1 MKLKRLFCTALLA
14 LLTLMMTVPAILG
27 QEDVET
33 NSRKIPRYKLVDLGT
48 FGGRAS
54 YVNPPWSLGAHYQ
67 MNRHGVTVGSAATS
81 VPSSFGCP
89 FCNGLDGQVFNV
101 FHAFKWSGGVLKDL
115 GALPGELTNS
125 VATSINA
132 EGSVVG
138 HSENGKID
146 PLTGTRELRAFLW
159 RDGKIRS
166 LGTFGGNHSFVG
178 DINDHGQI
186 VGYALNTTPD
196 PFSWI
201 GVFLEC
207 PDTLPSCTSNSTQTR
222 AFLWENGHKR
232 DLGTLGGP
240 DAVAGSVNE
249 RGEVIGVSYTN
260 STPNLTTGRPTV
272 AAFLWRRGKMIDL
285 GNFGGR
291 FTGIT
296 QINNR
301 GQVIGTSNLP
311 GDEFWD
317 PYLWED
323 GKLIDLYTS
332 SVGGNPYTVNAINDA
347 GQLVG
352 AGAFG
357 DHPYDAYLLERGVA
371 NDLGFLE
378 GDCYSEAIV
387 IGSKGQIAGESYPC
401 TLDSQRPFIWQDGT
415 MYDLNDVIQA
425 PSGFRFTQAFVIN
438 DRGEIGGIGT
448 PPGCDFDEDCG
459 HAMVLIPCSEGFH
472 EPDCE
477 GESETA
483 AVRGVA
489 ALPKQNTAS
498 AADRVIPSRDLAAR
512 IQAKYR
518 RNEGFFNP
526 RRK

>member
-1 MKLKRLFCTALLA
+1 VMGTLLSA
-14 LLTLMMTVPAILG
+14 FG
-27 QEDVET
+27 QDAVEQ
-33 NSRKIPRYKLVDLGT
+33 NQKAPRYKLVDLGT

-54 YVNPPWSLGAHYQ
+54 YVNPPWSLGAPHQ
-67 MNRHGVTVGSAATS
+67 MNRRGVTVGSAATS
-81 VPSSFGCP
+81 VPSAFGCP

-138 HSENGKID
+138 HSENGRID

-159 RDGKIRS
+159 SDGRIRS

-201 GVFLEC
+201 GVFLG
-207 PDTLPSCTSNSTQTR
+207 SSNSTQTR

-249 RGEVIGVSYTN
+249 RGEVIGISYTN
-260 STPNLTTGRPTV
+260 STPNLSTGLPTV

-301 GQVIGTSNLP
+301 GQVIGNIQSARRRILRSIP
-311 GDEFWD
+311 LGRWKA
-317 PYLWED
+317 YRSVHKLCR
-323 GKLIDLYTS
+323 GKSIH
-332 SVGGNPYTVNAINDA
+332 G
-347 GQLVG
+347 
-352 AGAFG
+352 
-357 DHPYDAYLLERGVA
+357 
-371 NDLGFLE
+371 
-378 GDCYSEAIV
+378 
-387 IGSKGQIAGESYPC
+387 K
-401 TLDSQRPFIWQDGT
+401 
-415 MYDLNDVIQA
+415 
-425 PSGFRFTQAFVIN
+425 
-438 DRGEIGGIGT
+438 
-448 PPGCDFDEDCG
+448 CD
-459 HAMVLIPCSEGFH
+459 
-472 EPDCE
+472 
-477 GESETA
+477 
-483 AVRGVA
+483 
-489 ALPKQNTAS
+489 Q
-498 AADRVIPSRDLAAR
+498 
-512 IQAKYR
+512 
-518 RNEGFFNP
+518 
-526 RRK
+526 

>member
-1 MKLKRLFCTALLA
+1 
-14 LLTLMMTVPAILG
+14 MMTVPAILG

-33 NSRKIPRYKLVDLGT
+33 NGRQTPRYKLVDLGT
-48 FGGRAS
+48 LGGRAS

-81 VPSSFGCP
+81 VPTSFGCP
-89 FCNGLDGQVFNV
+89 FCDGLDGQVFNV

-159 RDGKIRS
+159 KDGKIRS

-201 GVFLEC
+201 GVFLAC
-207 PDTLPSCTSNSTQTR
+207 PDTLPRCTSNSTQTR

-240 DAVAGSVNE
+240 DAVAVGVNE
-249 RGEVIGVSYTN
+249 RGEVAGISYTN
-260 STPNLTTGRPTV
+260 SIQNATTGLPTV
-272 AAFLWRRGKMIDL
+272 AAFLSRKGKMIDL
-285 GNFGGR
+285 GNFGGT
-291 FTGIT
+291 FTGIA
-296 QINNR
+296 QLNNR
-301 GQVIGTSNLP
+301 GQVIGISNLP
-311 GDEFWD
+311 GDEVND
-317 PYLWED
+317 PFFWED
-323 GKLIDLYTS
+323 GKLIDLYAN
-332 SVGGNPYTVNAINDA
+332 SVGGNPITVYALNDR
-347 GQLVG
+347 GQAVG
-352 AGAFG
+352 GGAFS
-357 DHPYDAYLLERGVA
+357 DRPYDAYVWEKGVA
-371 NDLGFLE
+371 TDLGFLD
-378 GDCYSEAIV
+378 GDCYSEAFV
-387 IGSKGQIAGESYPC
+387 IGSNGQIAGQSYPC
-401 TLDSQRPFIWQDGT
+401 ELNSRRPFLWQDGVLF
-415 MYDLNDVIQA
+415 DLNEVTSS
-425 PSGFRFTQAFVIN
+425 PSGYRFTQAFVIN

-448 PPGCDFDEDCG
+448 APGCEDDEDCG
-459 HAMVLIPCSEGFH
+459 HAMVLIPCSGRVYDRNCDQRATF
-472 EPDCE
+472 
-477 GESETA
+477 
-483 AVRGVA
+483 AVGGVA
-489 ALPKQNTAS
+489 PRQQQNAMS
-498 AADRVIPSRDLAAR
+498 IAGRVVPSRELAAK

-518 RNEGFFNP
+518 RNGGFFTP
-526 RRK
+526 RRY